1 MKATSLN
8 QMIALLTESL
18 LGLVDNSIQIC
29 IKNQFLLSKD
39 KIIILKLLMNT
50 KYRYN
55 DKN

>member
-1 MKATSLN
+1 MTV
-8 QMIALLTESL
+8 LLTESL